1 MRMSEKATKK
11 AEVDMDSLE
20 DLVESSIVRYLSKEP
35 MHEALL
41 TKVSLYL
48 RARGTMPP
56 ESLKKFIL
64 QRPNTFCMIDPYVN
78 CKKQYDNVAIHY
90 FNVIFMFLL
99 FDTNISFYIGMMRLQ
114 GRWKTQGAIEVF
126 SWHRQKLFEF
136 CFRSNAWK
144 ENE

>member
-78 CKKQYDNVAIHY
+78 CKKKMIMLPNILL
-90 FNVIFMFLL
+90 MSFLCFYYLIQTYL
-99 FDTNISFYIGMMRLQ
+99 FIS
-114 GRWKTQGAIEVF
+114 E
-126 SWHRQKLFEF
+126 
-136 CFRSNAWK
+136 
-144 ENE
+144 